1 MHLPEK
7 STIQQLWQSSSP
19 AWEQWADNLQAMAD
33 KFNQPLLNAAG
44 IQAGDKVL
52 DLASGA
58 GEPALSVAQ
67 RVGES
72 GLVIASDLVPTMLQ
86 AVKRR
91 AAGISQLHSVA
102 ADMEAL
108 PFATESLDKI
118 TCRFGI
124 MFCPNWT
131 QAVAECQ
138 RVLKPHGKV
147 AFMLWGALPENT
159 VFHVI
164 RQAAEQVFPDNTA
177 YVHEFLPFLFA
188 DPTPLLASMQQQGL
202 HCHLQTLEYSPKVP
216 DSVKFWQAP
225 LEMSFAARYQA
236 ASYEQRQAWEMA
248 ILQILETYRQENFY
262 QLKVRLHILVGEKSP
277 ESQFTQLKIHQK
289 AI

>member
-1 MHLPEK
+1 MHFPEK
-7 STIQQLWQSSSP
+7 LTLQQLWQTSSP
-19 AWEQWADNLQAMAD
+19 AWEYWAENMQAMAD
-33 KFNQPLLNAAG
+33 KFNQPLLTAAD
-44 IQAGDKVL
+44 IQAGDCVL

-72 GLVIASDLVPTMLQ
+72 GLVIASDLVPAMLQ
-86 AVKRR
+86 GVKRR
-91 AAGISQLHSVA
+91 AAGISQLHTLT

-108 PFATESLDKI
+108 PFAAASLDKI

-124 MFCPNWT
+124 MFAPDWA

-138 RVLKPHGKV
+138 RVLKPQGKV
-147 AFMLWGALPENT
+147 AFMLWGALAENT

-164 RQAAEQVFPDNTA
+164 RQAAEQVFPDNAA
-177 YVHEFLPFLFA
+177 YQHEFLPFLFA
-188 DPTPLLASMQQQGL
+188 DPAPLLAVMQQQGL
-202 HCHLQTLEYSPKVP
+202 HCRLQTLEFSPKVP

-236 ASYEQRQAWEMA
+236 ATEAERQAWEAA
-248 ILQILETYRQENFY
+248 IIQALEAYRQESFY
-262 QLKVRLHILVGEKSP
+262 QLKIRLHIVVGEK
-277 ESQFTQLKIHQK
+277 F
-289 AI
+289 

>member
-7 STIQQLWQSSSP
+7 SAIQQLWQSSSP

-33 KFNQPLLNAAG
+33 KFNQPLLNAAD
-44 IQAGDKVL
+44 IQAGDWVL

-72 GLVIASDLVPTMLQ
+72 GLVIASDLVPAMLQGVQRRASGIAQLQ
-86 AVKRR
+86 AVT
-91 AAGISQLHSVA
+91 
-102 ADMEAL
+102 ADMESL
-108 PFATESLDKI
+108 PFASESFDKI

-124 MFCPNWT
+124 MFAPHWA

-138 RVLKPHGKV
+138 RVLKSQGKI
-147 AFMLWGALPENT
+147 ALMLWGDLTENT

-177 YVHEFLPFLFA
+177 YEHEFLPFLFA
-188 DPTPLLASMQQQGL
+188 DPAPLIQVMQQQGL
-202 HCHLQTLEYSPKVP
+202 HCQLQTLKFSPKIP

-225 LEMSFAARYQA
+225 LEMSFAVRYQA
-236 ASYEQRQAWEMA
+236 ASSEQRQAWESSIIQA
-248 ILQILETYRQENFY
+248 LEAYRQENFY
-262 QLKVRLHILVGEKSP
+262 QLKVSLQMVVGEK
-277 ESQFTQLKIHQK
+277 L
-289 AI
+289 

>member
-1 MHLPEK
+1 MHIPEK
-7 STIQQLWQSSSP
+7 SAIQQLWQSSSP
-19 AWEQWADNLQAMAD
+19 AWEQWAENLQAMAD
-33 KFNQPLLNAAG
+33 KFNQPLLNAVD
-44 IQAGDKVL
+44 IQAGDWVL

-72 GLVIASDLVPTMLQ
+72 GLVIASDLVPSMLQ
-86 AVKRR
+86 GVKRR
-91 AAGISQLHSVA
+91 AAGISHLHALA
-102 ADMEAL
+102 ADMENL

-124 MFCPNWT
+124 MFAPNWA

-138 RVLKPHGKV
+138 RILKPQGKV

-177 YVHEFLPFLFA
+177 YAHEFLPFLFA
-188 DPTPLLASMQQQGL
+188 DPAPLLATMQQQGL
-202 HCHLQTLEYSPKVP
+202 HCHLQTLEFSPKVP

-236 ASYEQRQAWEMA
+236 ASSEQRQAWEMA
-248 ILQILETYRQENFY
+248 ILQALEAYRQESFY
-262 QLKVRLHILVGEKSP
+262 QLKVRLHILVGEKLSEP
-277 ESQFTQLKIHQK
+277 QFAQLP
-289 AI
+289 

>member
-1 MHLPEK
+1 MHFPEK
-7 STIQQLWQSSSP
+7 SAIQQLWHGSSA
-19 AWEQWADNLQAMAD
+19 AWEQWAENLHAMAD
-33 KFNQPLLNAAG
+33 KFNQPLLEAMD
-44 IQAGDKVL
+44 IQAGDRVL

-67 RVGES
+67 RVGKS
-72 GLVIASDLVPTMLQ
+72 GLVIASDLVPAMLQ
-86 AVKRR
+86 GVKRR

-102 ADMEAL
+102 ADMETL

-124 MFCPNWT
+124 MFAPNWA

-138 RVLKPHGKV
+138 RVLKSQGKV
-147 AFMLWGALPENT
+147 AFMLWGALAENT

-164 RQAAEQVFPDNTA
+164 RQAAEQVFPNNAA
-177 YVHEFLPFLFA
+177 YEHEFLPFLFA
-188 DPTPLLASMQQQGL
+188 NPAPLLAVMQQQGL
-202 HCHLQTLEYSPKVP
+202 HCRLQTLEFSPKVP

-236 ASYEQRQAWEMA
+236 ASPKQRQAWERA
-248 ILQILETYRQENFY
+248 IIQSLEAYHQENFY
-262 QLKVRLHILVGEKSP
+262 QLKVCLHIVVGEKLSEP
-277 ESQFTQLKIHQK
+277 QFI
-289 AI
+289 

>member
-1 MHLPEK
+1 MQPSEK
-7 STIQQLWQSSSP
+7 SVIQQLWQSSSP

-33 KFNQPLLNAAG
+33 KFNQPLLNAVD
-44 IQAGDKVL
+44 IQVGDKVL

-72 GLVIASDLVPTMLQ
+72 GLVIASDVVPAMLQ

-91 AAGISQLHSVA
+91 AASISQLHCVA

-118 TCRFGI
+118 TCRFGL
-124 MFCPNWT
+124 MFAPNWA

-138 RVLKPHGKV
+138 RVLKPQGKV
-147 AFMLWGALPENT
+147 AFMLWGALSENT
-159 VFHVI
+159 VFQVI

-177 YVHEFLPFLFA
+177 YEHEFLPFFFA
-188 DPTPLLASMQQQGL
+188 DPAPLLATMQQQGL
-202 HCHLQTLEYSPKVP
+202 HCHLQTLEFSPKVP

-225 LEMSFAARYQA
+225 LEMSFAVRYQA
-236 ASYEQRQAWEMA
+236 ASSEQRQAWEIA
-248 ILQILETYRQENFY
+248 ILQALEVYRQEKFY
-262 QLKVRLHILVGEKSP
+262 QLKVCLHIVVGEK
-277 ESQFTQLKIHQK
+277 
-289 AI
+289 

>member
-1 MHLPEK
+1 MQPSEK
-7 STIQQLWQSSSP
+7 SVIQQLWQSSSP

-33 KFNQPLLNAAG
+33 KFNQPLLNAVN
-44 IQAGDKVL
+44 IQVGDKVL

-72 GLVIASDLVPTMLQ
+72 GLVIASDVVPAMLQ

-91 AAGISQLHSVA
+91 AASISQLHCVA
-102 ADMEAL
+102 TDMEAL
-108 PFATESLDKI
+108 PFTTESLDKI

-124 MFCPNWT
+124 MFAPNWA

-138 RVLKPHGKV
+138 RVLKPQGKV
-147 AFMLWGALPENT
+147 AFMLWGALSENT
-159 VFHVI
+159 VFQVI

-177 YVHEFLPFLFA
+177 YEHEFLPFFFA
-188 DPTPLLASMQQQGL
+188 DPAPLLATMQQQGL
-202 HCHLQTLEYSPKVP
+202 HCHLQTLEFSPKVP

-225 LEMSFAARYQA
+225 LEMSFAMRYQA
-236 ASYEQRQAWEMA
+236 ASSEQRQAWEMA
-248 ILQILETYRQENFY
+248 ILQALEAYRQEKFY
-262 QLKVRLHILVGEKSP
+262 QLKVCLHIVVGEK
-277 ESQFTQLKIHQK
+277 
-289 AI
+289 

>member
-1 MHLPEK
+1 MQPSEK
-7 STIQQLWQSSSP
+7 SVIQQLWQSSSP
-19 AWEQWADNLQAMAD
+19 AWEQWANNLQAMAD
-33 KFNQPLLNAAG
+33 KFNQPLLNAVN
-44 IQAGDKVL
+44 IQTGDKVL

-72 GLVIASDLVPTMLQ
+72 GLVIASDVVPAMLQ

-91 AAGISQLHSVA
+91 AASISQLHCVA

-118 TCRFGI
+118 TCRFGL
-124 MFCPNWT
+124 MFAPNWA

-138 RVLKPHGKV
+138 RVLKPQGKV
-147 AFMLWGALPENT
+147 AFMLWGALSENT
-159 VFHVI
+159 VFQVI

-177 YVHEFLPFLFA
+177 YEHEFLPFFFA
-188 DPTPLLASMQQQGL
+188 DPAPLLATMQQQGL
-202 HCHLQTLEYSPKVP
+202 HCHLQTLEFSPKVP

-225 LEMSFAARYQA
+225 LEMSFAVRYQA
-236 ASYEQRQAWEMA
+236 ASSEQRQAWEIA
-248 ILQILETYRQENFY
+248 ILQALEVYRQEKFY
-262 QLKVRLHILVGEKSP
+262 QLKVCLHIVVGEK
-277 ESQFTQLKIHQK
+277 
-289 AI
+289 

>member
-1 MHLPEK
+1 MHFPEK

-33 KFNQPLLNAAG
+33 KFNQPLLNAAD

-72 GLVIASDLVPTMLQ
+72 GLVIASDLVPAMLRG
-86 AVKRR
+86 VKRR
-91 AAGISQLHSVA
+91 AAGIAQLHSVA

-108 PFATESLDKI
+108 PFATASLDKI

-124 MFCPNWT
+124 MFAPNWAH
-131 QAVAECQ
+131 AVAECQ
-138 RVLKPHGKV
+138 RILKPQGKV
-147 AFMLWGALPENT
+147 AFMLWGALSENT

-177 YVHEFLPFLFA
+177 YAHEFLPFLFA
-188 DPTPLLASMQQQGL
+188 DPAPLLASMQQQGL
-202 HCHLQTLEYSPKVP
+202 HCHLETLEFSPKVP
-216 DSVKFWQAP
+216 ASVKFWQAP

-236 ASYEQRQAWEMA
+236 ANLEQRQAWERA
-248 ILQILETYRQENFY
+248 ILQALEAYRQENFY
-262 QLKVRLHILVGEKSP
+262 QLKVCLHIVVGEKLSHP
-277 ESQFTQLKIHQK
+277 
-289 AI
+289 

>member
-1 MHLPEK
+1 MQPSEK
-7 STIQQLWQSSSP
+7 SVIQQLWQSSSP

-33 KFNQPLLNAAG
+33 KFNQPLLNAVN
-44 IQAGDKVL
+44 IQTGDKVL

-72 GLVIASDLVPTMLQ
+72 GLVIASDVVPAMLQ

-91 AAGISQLHSVA
+91 AASISQLHCVA

-118 TCRFGI
+118 TCRFGL
-124 MFCPNWT
+124 MFAPNWA

-138 RVLKPHGKV
+138 RVLKPQGKV
-147 AFMLWGALPENT
+147 AFMLWGALSENT
-159 VFHVI
+159 VFQVI

-177 YVHEFLPFLFA
+177 YEHEFLPFFFA
-188 DPTPLLASMQQQGL
+188 DPAPLLATMQQQGL
-202 HCHLQTLEYSPKVP
+202 HCHLQTLEFSPKVP

-225 LEMSFAARYQA
+225 LEMSFAVRYQA
-236 ASYEQRQAWEMA
+236 ASSEQRQAWEVA
-248 ILQILETYRQENFY
+248 ILQALEVYRQEKFY
-262 QLKVRLHILVGEKSP
+262 QLKVCLHIVVGEK
-277 ESQFTQLKIHQK
+277 
-289 AI
+289 